1 MADGGGVCISSNP
14 VPLEKVGYH
23 LCTEA
28 WVATFHS
35 QSLLVALGSIQF
47 VSNTYFVLNKTV
59 MSKLIFYRVLVAT
72 TFVVLGNIF
81 LVAFGNHQSLVYML
95 EQLVK
100 YSDIVF
106 LFYCMISM
114 VIAAANHSI

>member
-59 MSKLIFYRVLVAT
+59 MSKVLVAT

-81 LVAFGNHQSLVYML
+81 LVAFGNHQSLGIGL
-95 EQLVK
+95 TLV
-100 YSDIVF
+100 IW
-106 LFYCMISM
+106 
-114 VIAAANHSI
+114 N